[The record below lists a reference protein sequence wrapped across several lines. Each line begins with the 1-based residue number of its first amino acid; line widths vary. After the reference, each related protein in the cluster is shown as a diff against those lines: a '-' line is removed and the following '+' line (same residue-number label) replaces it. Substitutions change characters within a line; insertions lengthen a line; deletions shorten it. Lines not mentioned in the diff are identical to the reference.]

1 MLTVARVHLQ
11 TDVPVVGCEIVP
23 YVLLR
28 RVDGCFM
35 TDDDY
40 KLAPVD
46 GYCVKY
52 KWLVVFLIFL
62 LCICNDVIFGFD
74 FQYVDLFIDLWIVYD
89 VALIC

>member
-40 KLAPVD
+40 NLAPVD

-52 KWLVVFLIFL
+52 KWLVVYRILSI
-62 LCICNDVIFGFD
+62 CISNDVIFCFD
-74 FQYVDLFIDLWIVYD
+74 F
-89 VALIC
+89 